1 MNSLDEMM
9 ENLGQIDIY
18 VFDQIQRGRIRRGAR
33 ILEAGCGGGR
43 NLRFF
48 LRAGYDVFGVDADAS
63 AIDSVRRAAATLAPS
78 LPPDRF
84 RVELV
89 ESLSFPEDH
98 FDVVLSIAALHFS
111 RSDAHFDAQILEMWR
126 VLRPGGL
133 FFSRLAS
140 NIGMESKMR
149 PLGDSRYF
157 LPDGSERYL
166 VDEARLLEW
175 TARLGATLLDPL
187 KTTIVQNQR
196 CMTTWVLCKTFEQRN
211 ATSRRA

>member
-1 MNSLDEMM
+1 MNSLDEVV
-9 ENLGQIDIY
+9 ESLGQIDIY
-18 VFDQIQRGRIRRGAR
+18 VFDQIQRGRIRRGVR
-33 ILEAGCGGGR
+33 ILDAGCGGGR

-48 LRAGYDVFGVDADAS
+48 LRAGYEVFGVDADAS
-63 AIDSVRRAAATLAPS
+63 AIDSVRRTAAALAPS
-78 LPPDRF
+78 LPSDHF

-111 RSDAHFDAQILEMWR
+111 RNDAHFDAQIREMWR

-133 FFSRLAS
+133 FFCRLAS
-140 NIGMESKMR
+140 DIGMESRMR
-149 PLGDSRYF
+149 ALGDGRYF

-175 TARLGATLLDPL
+175 TERLNATLLDPL

-196 CMTTWVLCKTFEQRN
+196 CMTTWVLAKPR
-211 ATSRRA
+211 